1 MSHPIIHLVR
11 HAQGFHN
18 LGAEF
23 HDLQDPM
30 LTPLGESQ
38 CAQLRDVHFPPE
50 RQQSISLITASPMS
64 RTLQTAHATFVSA
77 LSNGKC
83 HPHIL
88 AIPDAQE
95 TSDYPCDT
103 GSDLYVLE
111 SRSAE
116 RSWPVDLSLVPE
128 DWNVKTISNR
138 YSPAG
143 PAIQR
148 RARDARALLRE
159 KARELAKQG
168 DENVEIVLVAHGA
181 YMHYISDDWEHADKL
196 MSTGWENCEH
206 RTYTFETD
214 FMTDDDPEA
223 FLSET
228 MDSRRRRGKEH
239 PMFDHDHQVSLCQE
253 MMLAWEGQGCQ
264 NPMKIPVPASL
275 QLGKAGPSQNS
286 KSMPPSSQ
294 AIEPFGQDPAPQGA
308 SHQETGTEIEVEA

>member
-1 MSHPIIHLVR
+1 MSTAVIHLVR

-18 LGAEF
+18 LGLEF
-23 HDLQDPM
+23 SDLLDPL

-38 CAQLRDVHFPPE
+38 CAQLRDAHFPPE
-50 RQQSISLITASPMS
+50 RQQSISLVAASPMS

-95 TSDYPCDT
+95 TTDWPCDT
-103 GSDLYVLE
+103 GSDLHVLKD
-111 SRSAE
+111 RAAE
-116 RSWPVDLSLVPE
+116 RSWPVDLSLVSE

-181 YMHYISDDWEHADKL
+181 YMHYISDDWEHADRFL
-196 MSTGWENCEH
+196 STGWENCEH
-206 RTYTFETD
+206 RTYTFEKD

-223 FLSET
+223 FLTET

-239 PMFDHDHQVSLCQE
+239 PMFDHDQQVSLCQE
-253 MMLAWEGQGCQ
+253 MMVAWEGQGCQ
-264 NPMKIPVPASL
+264 NPMKIPIPSSL
-275 QLGKAGPSQNS
+275 QLGNAVPSGNS
-286 KSMPPSSQ
+286 KSFDPY
-294 AIEPFGQDPAPQGA
+294 GQDTAPQGS